1 MAGPISAYWA
11 TVGIK
16 TDNEDIRKV
25 DEFLAKVERKLAAT
39 AGKKGLRVNLYIDED
54 KFHKHIN
61 GVFKRAGKATPFKLS
76 NVTID
81 ATTLTSSVKAVLSVS
96 HFKAP
101 ITAVLS
107 QASVQTLRGQ
117 LQAAL
122 QGITIG
128 VRTGSV
134 ASRAS
139 GGSRGTGS
147 EAERR
152 RASLSGRG
160 DPSLPEQWMGKP
172 GKSSLSAG
180 NRRYY
185 DAMVGKAYGGVGGN
199 SLTGLAVQG
208 GLGGLARVGSGSF
221 LGRVAASTGMSLGGA
236 AGGATGLAISGVISL
251 AGQAFTGIWSSLGT
265 IITAPFKLISGAA
278 SAVTSAFYRIALA
291 AVPLVMGFSTIN
303 KNVQQVTSRNIALDT
318 TSGRFGSNATTEKK
332 WLMEMANRE
341 GMSYNTMIDPY
352 TSYMAAA
359 APTLGLE
366 KTRSAFEAFNQYGST
381 HGATKE
387 SSGRALYA
395 FSQMASKGTVMSE
408 ELC

>member
-1 MAGPISAYWA
+1 MAGPISSYWA
-11 TVGIK
+11 TVGIR
-16 TDNEDIRKV
+16 TDDKDLKKV
-25 DEFLAKVERKLAAT
+25 DDYLKKIENSLSKT
-39 AGKKGLRVNLYIDED
+39 AGKKGLQVNVFIDEA
-54 KFHKHIN
+54 KFHKHLQ
-61 GVFKRAGKATPFKLS
+61 GVLNRVGKSAPLKIS
-76 NVTID
+76 NLTID
-81 ATTLTSSVKAVLSVS
+81 PASLSKSIRETITKAQYR
-96 HFKAP
+96 AP

-107 QASVQTLRGQ
+107 KASLSALRVQV
-117 LQAAL
+117 ASAL
-122 QGITIG
+122 QGLPVN
-128 VRTGSV
+128 VRVGNVAQRGSGGQSTGSV
-134 ASRAS
+134 SS
-139 GGSRGTGS
+139 Q
-147 EAERR
+147 RR
-152 RASLSGRG
+152 TSLTGRG
-160 DPSLPEQWMGKP
+160 DPSLQEQWMGKP